1 MSQLQTTGLSA
12 RIEALVALEGARNKL
27 YSIAGGCIDS
37 GDVRAARITTLARM
51 DYFRSA
57 EFRNW
62 IAKENAAGRQLFWLK
77 DVDKTQAAGD
87 IFTFFFDWRAE
98 NGAFSKQQLE
108 VIQAFLRKHEIQVPL
123 ADGPQEVLRLW
134 QAKEEGG
141 EGIEIVDFWTEIYW
155 PSQIGIT
162 RAEKQEQ
169 VKAFAAYYGS
179 RVYPNVPDENRL
191 LEELGLHVVI
201 VSNGDQEL
209 AISAGSVLGIKAEN
223 VVGSNL
229 LYDESGR
236 STGVN
241 HSYELFD
248 KFWSDKPQPGKQFSF
263 HYWLHKNCSRWGWSR
278 INEQNFVIAG
288 RDGDSASADGG
299 MMILG
304 QTVAIGNFMVDTPN
318 EPKRL
323 AKFQAVADKYGW
335 TPGQFITLEQSPS
348 LCGNMP
354 C

>member
-1 MSQLQTTGLSA
+1 MTQLVSSVQA
-12 RIEALVALEGARNKL
+12 RIDALVALERVREKL
-27 YSIAGGCIDS
+27 YSIAGGGIDS
-37 GDVRAARITTLARM
+37 GDVRASRISTASRM
-51 DYFRSA
+51 EFFRGE
-57 EFRNW
+57 EFRDW
-62 IAKENAAGRQLFWLK
+62 VAKEHAAGRQLFWLK

-87 IFTFFFDWRAE
+87 IFTFYFDWRSA
-98 NGAFSKQQLE
+98 NGAFSKQQLG
-108 VIQAFLRKHEIQVPL
+108 VIQAFLRKHEVDVPL

-134 QAKEEGG
+134 QKREEGG
-141 EGIEIVDFWTEIYW
+141 EGIEIVDFWKEIYW
-155 PSQIGIT
+155 PSQVGIT

-169 VKAFAAYYGS
+169 VNAFAAYYGS
-179 RVYPNVPDENRL
+179 RVYPGVPEENRL
-191 LEELGLHVVI
+191 LEELGVNVVI

-229 LYDESGR
+229 LYDETGR

-248 KFWSDKPQPGKQFSF
+248 GFWSDKPQPGKQFSF
-263 HYWLHKNCSRWGWSR
+263 HFWLHKNRSRWGWAR
-278 INEQNFVIAG
+278 INEQRFAVAG

-323 AKFQAVADKYGW
+323 AKFQALADKYGW
-335 TPGQFITLEQSPS
+335 TAGQFITLEQRPS
-348 LCGNMP
+348 KCGNLP